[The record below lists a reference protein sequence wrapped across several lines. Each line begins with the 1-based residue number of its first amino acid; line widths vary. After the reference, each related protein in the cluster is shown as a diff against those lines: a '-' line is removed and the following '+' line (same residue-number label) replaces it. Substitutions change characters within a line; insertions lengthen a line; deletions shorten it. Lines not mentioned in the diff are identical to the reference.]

1 MIENSVIDEI
11 REKADIVNIISDYVP
26 IRKRGKNYLGLCP
39 FHSER
44 TPSFTVSQEKQL
56 FHCFG
61 CGEGG
66 NVFSFLMK
74 IENIPFVE
82 SAKILA
88 DKLGISFSI
97 SDKYN
102 QQKDGINDELN
113 KILEIASKYFCDS
126 LRKSEIAM
134 EYAKKRGLSDK
145 CIEFFKIG
153 FAPDSWNGLLNHLI
167 SKGFIPKAIEKA
179 GLIIEREGMHSYYD
193 RFRNRLMFP
202 IFDAKG
208 RIIAFGA
215 RTLDSSTP
223 KYLNSPDSPVYNK
236 SNILYG
242 LNFSKDFIKS
252 KNQVVI
258 VEGFMDFIA
267 CFSFGI
273 QNAAAAAGVA
283 LTENHAKILKRYTN
297 NFVLVFDKDI
307 AGEKAS
313 DRSIDMLKNLD
324 INVRIADLSSG
335 KDPDE
340 IIRKEGKDY
349 FLDIIVLSI
358 PWMRYKLE
366 KIINKNNIKEIEGR
380 SIALKEASVLLSN
393 EKDKII
399 QKEYAK
405 LISDKLNFDPET
417 VDAEIR
423 RISHYKTSGVRI
435 KNERVSRPISKIVK
449 AERTILKIVVEDAS
463 YLEKIK
469 NEFIEYEFSDAGIK
483 AIFDLLLSNDL
494 SKSGLSQS
502 EICDRLSNEEAKKAF
517 SAAAFDSDGVI
528 DMDKTFLDCL
538 NVIRSQK
545 IKSQMEG
552 IKQLI
557 KKAEKEGEIGKI
569 RDLQAKFGGYFE
581 QIRAL

>member
-11 REKADIVNIISDYVP
+11 REKADIVNIISDYVA

-74 IENIPFVE
+74 AENIHFVE
-82 SAKILA
+82 SAKLLA
-88 DKLGISFSI
+88 DKLGISFAI
-97 SDKYN
+97 PDKYN
-102 QQKDGINDELN
+102 LKNEDNSGEAY
-113 KILEIASKYFCDS
+113 KILDISAKYFSDF
-126 LRKSEIAM
+126 LKKSETAK
-134 EYAKKRGLSDK
+134 EYAKKRGLNDK

-153 FAPDSWNGLLNHLI
+153 FAPDSWNGLLDHLI

-179 GLIIEREGMHSYYD
+179 GLIIEREEKHSYYD

-215 RTLDSSTP
+215 RALDDSTP

-252 KNQVVI
+252 QNQVVI

-283 LTENHAKILKRYTN
+283 LTENHAKILKRFTN
-297 NFVLVFDKDI
+297 NFVLVFDKDF

-324 INVRIADLSSG
+324 INVRIADLSKG

-349 FLDIIVLSI
+349 FSNIITLSI

-366 KIINKNNIKEIEGR
+366 KIINKHNIKEIEGR
-380 SIALKEASVLLSN
+380 SNALKEASILLAD

-405 LISDKLNFDPET
+405 LVSDKLNFDPET

-423 RISHYKTSGVRI
+423 RISHYKASGVRI
-435 KNERVSRPISKIVK
+435 KNERVSRPVSKILK
-449 AERTILKIVVEDAS
+449 AERTILKIVIEDAS

-469 NEFIEYEFSDAGIK
+469 DEFIEYQFSDAGIK
-483 AIFDLLLSNDL
+483 NIFDILLSNDL

-502 EICDRLSNEEAKKAF
+502 EVCDRLSDDEAKKVL
-517 SAAAFDSDGVI
+517 SAAAFDIDEVI
-528 DMDKTFLDCL
+528 DTEKTFLDCL

-545 IKSQMEG
+545 IKSHMEE

-581 QIRAL
+581 QIRTL